1 MPTQT
6 RDRDTR
12 SRSDRTSR
20 RDSSSRDRGDRSR
33 PGGSSSRS
41 GRARGSGSGGEARI
55 TAKNL
60 QAEDRRYLD
69 RHGSKLSPS
78 TLRAKWIHSTDE
90 HQDRPG
96 QTLATR
102 TPEVIRAWAEARD
115 ATPATVMRRDD
126 DRPRTLRFDF
136 PQGGRSGR
144 LQPVDWD
151 EWFRTF
157 EDRDLVFL
165 YQEQLRNGNDSNF
178 FRLDNPKREEG

>member
-1 MPTQT
+1 MPTT
-6 RDRDTR
+6 TSDRDTR
-12 SRSDRTSR
+12 RRSDR
-20 RDSSSRDRGDRSR
+20 
-33 PGGSSSRS
+33 SSRS
-41 GRARGSGSGGEARI
+41 GDRARDRGGDRGRGTASSDRARGSRSGGEARI

-60 QAEDRRYLD
+60 QSEDRRYLD
-69 RHGSKLSPS
+69 RHGSKLSKS

-126 DRPRTLRFDF
+126 SRPRTLRFDF
-136 PQGGRSGR
+136 PRGGRSGR
-144 LQPVDWD
+144 LEPVSWD
-151 EWFRTF
+151 DWFRTF

-165 YQEQLRNGNDSNF
+165 YQEQLRNGNESNF
-178 FRLDNPKREEG
+178 FRLDNPNREEG